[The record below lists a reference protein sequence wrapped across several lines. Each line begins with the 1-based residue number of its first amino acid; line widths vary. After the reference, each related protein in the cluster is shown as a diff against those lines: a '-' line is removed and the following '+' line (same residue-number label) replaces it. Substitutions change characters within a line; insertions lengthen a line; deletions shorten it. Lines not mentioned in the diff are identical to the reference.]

1 MFWVMKIR
9 NERGKMD
16 LSVWE
21 NGELSQSR
29 IEFLTL
35 QRIICYIKMLYSV
48 ILPTYNEA
56 ENLPLIMSMLNE
68 SFEANNID
76 L

>member
-1 MFWVMKIR
+1 
-9 NERGKMD
+9 MD

-35 QRIICYIKMLYSV
+35 QRIICYIKMFHSV

-56 ENLPLIMSMLNE
+56 ENLLLIMSMLNE

>member
-1 MFWVMKIR
+1 MKIR

-35 QRIICYIKMLYSV
+35 QRIICYIKMLHSV